1 MLSIRKNG
9 NAIMASAVRRIVHFC
24 FNGIALSLTKSS
36 KYFLYSFV
44 PLNQRSNLSD
54 PFTKKKAANRN
65 NGVVGNI
72 GKIIPMIPNPT
83 NKNPRSI

>member
-1 MLSIRKNG
+1 MT
-9 NAIMASAVRRIVHFC
+9 SAVSKIVHFC

-72 GKIIPMIPNPT
+72 GKIIPIIPNPR
-83 NKNPRSI
+83 NKKPSNI